1 MCNPGKFLSRATGI
15 GANDLGPTYGQ
26 PAKSAP
32 APAPAPAP
40 TPAPAPAPA
49 PAPVPQIDYAGLA
62 KGYTDYARPQID
74 KQYSNAQ
81 DALRTGI
88 IERGLGGSSIDKSYT
103 DNLNNAYQGQLS
115 GLGSQAD
122 TYAHSGAS
130 GYTPL
135 GDLFTSLIKP
145 VATFNANNKF
155 GTPATL
161 GSDTK
166 NTGTGVNLSSGSSAK
181 VVQ

>member
-1 MCNPGKFLSRATGI
+1 MCNPGKFLSRASGV
-15 GANDLGPTYGQ
+15 GANDLGNSYGQ
-26 PAKSAP
+26 PAPAKSAAPAAAAP
-32 APAPAPAP
+32 APAPD
-40 TPAPAPAPA
+40 PAPAPAA
-49 PAPVPQIDYAGLA
+49 VPQIDYAGLA

-81 DALRTGI
+81 DALRTGL
-88 IERGLGGSSIDKSYT
+88 IERGLGGSNIEKSYT
-103 DNLNNAYQGQLS
+103 SDLDKAYQGQLS
-115 GLGSQAD
+115 GLGGAAD

-145 VATFNANNKF
+145 VASFNGNNRF
-155 GTPATL
+155 VAPNGAASA
-161 GSDTK
+161 GQS
-166 NTGTGVNLSSGSSAK
+166 GTGVNLSSGSSAK